1 MAQKRMTNMQI
12 SFFFF
17 LIFFSSISS
26 ISSFLFPLS
35 SLLQCGTATCDENTG
50 TFCMKTK
57 NKCSKEKQFLD
68 CKEWK
73 DGYES
78 LNNVQNSNTC
88 QCGASVCGDPNLDTG
103 SSYYCKSSSSLCA
116 ASNVPFCFNN
126 EYDYN
131 NGDGKKIEAY
141 NSRCTCSSS
150 TICDSESGFFCADG
164 KCTHT
169 YVEPT
174 SSRSDGKDGG
184 GKDSGGKEG
193 SGTEV
198 TAKDSAD
205 KNSNT
210 QGGSCSS
217 GVLNA
222 DGDGCDPVCD
232 FGTVNTA
239 GDGCNAACSTG
250 DVNAAGDGCEDA
262 SAKFIPP
269 GTLTEA
275 GDFTS
280 SEQAGDDTG
289 VIVGVV
295 IGSLVFVGVAVAAAV
310 YVYTTRTK
318 NQTTSSSDPA
328 VATNNEM
335 ELSNIK
341 NEQTCSVENPLEK
354 KEKTKSSGWE
364 AHMDEGSG
372 CMYYSNEMSG
382 ETTWDKPPSFSFS
395 PEPPTSI

>member
-1 MAQKRMTNMQI
+1 
-12 SFFFF
+12 
-17 LIFFSSISS
+17 
-26 ISSFLFPLS
+26 
-35 SLLQCGTATCDENTG
+35 
-50 TFCMKTK
+50 MKTK

-78 LNNVQNSNTC
+78 LNNGKNSNTC
-88 QCGASVCGDPNLDTG
+88 QCGASVCDAVKTWDPSVAT
-103 SSYYCKSSSSLCA
+103 SSYYCKSSESLCA
-116 ASNVPFCFNN
+116 ASNVPFCFNIDEKN
-126 EYDYN
+126 TQS
-131 NGDGKKIEAY
+131 AY
-141 NSRCTCSSS
+141 PMGGTKPRCTCSSS

-174 SSRSDGKDGG
+174 SGSKTLNGGDKDGG
-184 GKDSGGKEG
+184 SKDG
-193 SGTEV
+193 
-198 TAKDSAD
+198 AD

-275 GDFTS
+275 GNFTS
-280 SEQAGDDTG
+280 PGDDTG
-289 VIVGVV
+289 VIVGAV
-295 IGSLVFVGVAVAAAV
+295 IGSLVFVGVAVVAAV

-318 NQTTSSSDPA
+318 TQTTSSSGDPA
-328 VATNNEM
+328 VATNNEV
-335 ELSNIK
+335 ELSNTK
-341 NEQTCSVENPLEK
+341 NEQTCTVENPLVK

-364 AHMDEGSG
+364 AHMDDGSG
-372 CMYYSNEMSG
+372 SMYYSNEMSG

-395 PEPPTSI
+395 PEPPPLI